1 MPQEARR
8 NQDKTIQL
16 AIQHHM
22 DEKVHAPKA
31 WHLKR
36 IFVSPVFHK
45 IVKKNVK
52 IFNGNLFILIYSQ
65 RLYKALI

>member
-36 IFVSPVFHK
+36 IFVSPVF
-45 IVKKNVK
+45 
-52 IFNGNLFILIYSQ
+52 SQ
-65 RLYKALI
+65 NC